1 MSRPLK
7 VFFGF
12 LILIAVSAIIWSTF
26 FTGEDTEYGQIP
38 ELALPLHAGEPP
50 VLLSS
55 FQERP
60 GVKGRVVLLD
70 FYSSWYGPSREN
82 MRQLERLYE
91 KYNEKGLVVLGI
103 SLDHADTRGQ
113 VPKFLREL
121 GITYP
126 TCFGDDIFDL
136 RSKYKFKTQ
145 SQLYVVDKHGKIH
158 DHINS
163 VDPHLGLEETIVKL
177 LNAK

>member
-12 LILIAVSAIIWSTF
+12 LILIAVSAIVWSTF
-26 FTGEDTEYGQIP
+26 FTEEDTEYGQIP
-38 ELALPLHAGEPP
+38 ELALPLHAGQPP

-55 FQERP
+55 FQ
-60 GVKGRVVLLD
+60 GRVVLLD
-70 FYSSWYGPSREN
+70 FYSSWYVASRKN
-82 MRQLERLYE
+82 MQQLEGLYE
-91 KYNEKGLVVLGI
+91 KYNEKGLVVIGI

-113 VPKFLREL
+113 VPKYLREL

-145 SQLYVVDKHGKIH
+145 SQLYVIDKHGKIH

-163 VDPHLGLEETIVKL
+163 VDPHLELEEMIVKL
-177 LNAK
+177 LGAK

>member
-12 LILIAVSAIIWSTF
+12 LVLIAVGAIIWSTF
-26 FTGEDTEYGQIP
+26 FTGEDTEYGKVP
-38 ELALPLHAGEPP
+38 DLAMPLHPGKPP
-50 VLLSS
+50 VMLSS
-55 FQERP
+55 FE
-60 GVKGRVVLLD
+60 GRVVLLD
-70 FYSSWYGPSREN
+70 FWASWYPSSNRN
-82 MRQLERLYE
+82 MQQLEKLYE
-91 KYNEKGLVVLGI
+91 TYNDKGLVVVGI
-103 SLDHADTRGQ
+103 SLDHADTRDQ

-136 RSKYKFKTQ
+136 RSKFKFKTQ
-145 SQLYVVDKHGKIH
+145 SQLYVIDKHGKIQ

-163 VDPHLGLEETIVKL
+163 VDPHIDLNEKIVKML
-177 LNAK
+177 SEK